1 MNKLILLLASVYFLF
16 AFSIQ
21 AFSQDIGTGVSNL
34 GFETWV
40 PNQILGEQL
49 DGWVVINGEKDSED
63 VLEGDYSLYLE
74 TGNYLVLGLQP
85 GMATIGKFQSLSVLP
100 GEPYELAP
108 TYVVG
113 NVKYNLLENDTALFS
128 VQLTQ
133 FYEGNT
139 TVIASAD
146 TMFAGVQENWTN
158 FVLQLQWET
167 WGVPDSIQ
175 IAITSGG
182 NSDLIGFEIGTLTA
196 GSWLKADNFMLTNA
210 LNIDDFK
217 TSNNKI
223 LMFPNPCKD
232 ILHIKNAEN
241 SVVSIYNLLGQKLL
255 TTKLLN
261 KGTINIGKL
270 SPGNYIIEFTK
281 GNFTEVKKLN
291 IIR

>member
-1 MNKLILLLASVYFLF
+1 MNKLILLIASVYFIF
-16 AFSIQ
+16 ALSIQ
-21 AFSQDIGTGVSNL
+21 AISQNIGTGASNL
-34 GFETWV
+34 GFETWI

-49 DGWVVINGEKDSED
+49 DGWVVINGEKDGED

-85 GMATIGKFQSLSVLP
+85 GMATIGKFQSFNVLP
-100 GEPYELAP
+100 GEPYGLVP
-108 TYVVG
+108 NYVIG

-146 TMFAGVQENWTN
+146 TMFAGAQDNWTN
-158 FVLQLQWET
+158 FALQFQWDT

-182 NSDLIGFEIGTLTA
+182 NSDLIGYQIGTLTA
-196 GSWLKADNFMLTNA
+196 GSWLKADNFMLTNSV
-210 LNIDDFK
+210 NIDDLK

-241 SVVSIYNLLGQKLL
+241 SLVNIYNLLGQKLL
-255 TTKLLN
+255 TTKLYN
-261 KGTINIGKL
+261 NEIINISKL